1 MSNVANVLGKFDV
14 SIAELVK
21 KYQAEGKKMIGVS
34 PIHMPV
40 EMVYASGMIPMGLWG
55 AAVKY
60 PQQRNISQLS
70 IVQ

>member
-55 AAVKY
+55 GSGEVSAAKEY
-60 PQQRNISQLS
+60 FPRNPS
-70 IVQ
+70 